1 VLDEDSRLS
10 SLFANEPQAQTFV
23 PIPVRWTVERTHAW
37 NDRPRR
43 LAKDHDRRLDVS
55 ESRLWFTEGRRL
67 LRRLAHDSDIPT

>member
-1 VLDEDSRLS
+1 
-10 SLFANEPQAQTFV
+10 
-23 PIPVRWTVERTHAW
+23 VRWTVERTHAW

-67 LRRLAHDSDIPT
+67 LRRLAHDSDIPTWFVNTI